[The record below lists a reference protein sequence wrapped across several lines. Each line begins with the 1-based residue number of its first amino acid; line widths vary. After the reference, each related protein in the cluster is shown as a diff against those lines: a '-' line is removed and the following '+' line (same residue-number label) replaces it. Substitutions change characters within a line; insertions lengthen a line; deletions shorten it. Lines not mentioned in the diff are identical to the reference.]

1 MDFGS
6 GSTSKAKAWKD
17 IWGCGQGI
25 NAIKE
30 VQSTGDLVLKL
41 RSEYNAARQRLLAI

>member
-6 GSTSKAKAWKD
+6 SRKAWKD

-25 NAIKE
+25 GAVKAVLPARE
-30 VQSTGDLVLKL
+30 LVGRL
-41 RSEYNAARQRLLAI
+41 RDEYKAARLRTCAV